1 MSEKKLIEV
10 KNCEFSSF
18 DKINLKVDASAFY
31 PGLEQYYNDG
41 YYPFIRVADVDNF
54 IDYDNCIKIPE
65 QIVETG
71 EFSTLKKVYEGDIL
85 ITKGGSIGRVA
96 LVEKE
101 AAVTRDLIFL
111 NSSSIKD
118 YEYKFLYLYL
128 STNFCNDLM
137 I

>member
-31 PGLEQYYNDG
+31 PGLEQYYNEG

-65 QIVETG
+65 QIVENG
-71 EFSTLKKVYEGDIL
+71 VIFNLKK
-85 ITKGGSIGRVA
+85 SM
-96 LVEKE
+96 KE
-101 AAVTRDLIFL
+101 IF
-111 NSSSIKD
+111 
-118 YEYKFLYLYL
+118 
-128 STNFCNDLM
+128 
-137 I
+137 